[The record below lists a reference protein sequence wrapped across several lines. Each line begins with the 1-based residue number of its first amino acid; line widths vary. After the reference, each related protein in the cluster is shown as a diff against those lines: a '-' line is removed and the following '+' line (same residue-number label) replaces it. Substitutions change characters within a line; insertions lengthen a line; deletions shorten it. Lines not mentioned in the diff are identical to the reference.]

1 MDERTKILVCVGA
14 AVAANCVPCFR
25 HYHGKATAAGIDL
38 ADVQEA
44 VMLASQVKTGAHA
57 ALMGAIESAMGQSAG
72 AGVNTETPS
81 CCGGGSTSTACGS

>member
-25 HYHGKATAAGIDL
+25 HYHGKAVAAGLDP
-38 ADVQEA
+38 ADVREA

-57 ALMGAIESAMGQSAG
+57 ALMGAIESTMGEG
-72 AGVNTETPS
+72 ANTETPS

>member
-1 MDERTKILVCVGA
+1 MDEKTKILVCVGA

-25 HYHGKATAAGIDL
+25 QYNGKAAAAGIDP

-57 ALMGAIESAMGQSAG
+57 ALMGAIESATGTSAG
-72 AGVNTETPS
+72 ANTEMPS